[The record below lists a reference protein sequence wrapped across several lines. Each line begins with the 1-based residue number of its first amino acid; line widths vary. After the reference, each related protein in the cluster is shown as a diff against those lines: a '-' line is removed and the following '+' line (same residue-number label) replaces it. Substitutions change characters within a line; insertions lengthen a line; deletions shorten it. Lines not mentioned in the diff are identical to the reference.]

1 MTALIV
7 TEPVVGATVSEVV
20 TMVEFPS
27 DISAY
32 GVIESLVDCSISR
45 GSVVDSVVWPKLN
58 AVVLT
63 DEVGLELAVGSA
75 VAGFWVV
82 FSDPIVVDSNCSTLL
97 LVISIEVLDG
107 FSVVESVDS
116 VLVDSKPF
124 GSVDSMVVVLSVLPV
139 LKLAVELGFVVS
151 DAVRLE
157 VVEMSTFVLWIG
169 LFVITVLVV
178 LSSCKVLP
186 EKLVLSKTALGSRVN
201 ARKIMS
207 KQCNNFY

>member
-1 MTALIV
+1 M
-7 TEPVVGATVSEVV
+7 
-20 TMVEFPS
+20 
-27 DISAY
+27 
-32 GVIESLVDCSISR
+32 
-45 GSVVDSVVWPKLN
+45 
-58 AVVLT
+58 
-63 DEVGLELAVGSA
+63 
-75 VAGFWVV
+75 
-82 FSDPIVVDSNCSTLL
+82 FSDPIVVDSNSSTLL
-97 LVISIEVLDG
+97 LVISTEVLDS
-107 FSVVESVDS
+107 FSVVDSVDS
-116 VLVDSKPF
+116 VLVDSKPL
-124 GSVDSMVVVLSVLPV
+124 GSVDSMNFVVVVSVLSV
-139 LKLAVELGFVVS
+139 LKLAVELGSVVS